1 MYVTRTATALA
12 LILAGATGPLPSTVA
27 ASGFSMPEASIAG
40 LGLANTL
47 AANPEERGA
56 FAYNPAAM
64 GFHTGSSLSV
74 GTLFIAPSFSV
85 ETAVGEHDSRGADWI
100 GLGLLQGALDLGER
114 WRLGFGITMPFG
126 LETRWRDGTF
136 PAVSGTRTLQLP
148 SYLPLDPVVPLGHP
162 TSSRLEVWD
171 IAPTATYRVN
181 DSLSL
186 SAGVDI
192 YWAKTARFESTLA
205 DLDVDGTG
213 LGFNLSALYRQG
225 PWSLGAAFHS
235 SSTLGLEGDYVP
247 LSQTLVALGQIAP
260 AQSAEL
266 DFALPWRLQI
276 GLRHAFDER
285 LAVEFDWT
293 RTGWEAFNDFEVRGA
308 NGSTAIYRED
318 NDWHDS
324 DAYQVGLTYRLR
336 PETQIRV
343 GYTYGRTPQGD
354 DHFSALVPSNDG
366 HLIGVGLVQSLGHGL
381 SLEAGYLYL
390 WLDDRRYRSD
400 TRYIGTALHGTDA
413 LDGDYSMHAHMVGL
427 GLTQVF

>member
-1 MYVTRTATALA
+1 MSVPRIAAVLA
-12 LILAGATGPLPSTVA
+12 LGLAGMAGPLQPPA
-27 ASGFSMPEASIAG
+27 LASGFSVPEGSIAG

-47 AANPEERGA
+47 VANPSERGA

-64 GFHTGSSLSV
+64 GFHQGSSLSL
-74 GTLFIAPSFSV
+74 GTLFIQPNFSV
-85 ETAVGEHDSRGADWI
+85 ETASGDHTSQGADWI
-100 GLGLLQGALDLGER
+100 GLGLAQAMLDLGER

-136 PAVSGTRTLQLP
+136 PAVSGTQTLPLP

-162 TSSRLEVWD
+162 TSSQLEVWD
-171 IAPTATYRVN
+171 MAPTATYRVN

-186 SAGVDI
+186 SAGVDV
-192 YWAKTARFESTLA
+192 YWARTAKFKSTLA

-247 LSQTLVALGQIAP
+247 LSQTLVALGKIAP
-260 AQSAEL
+260 AQSAEI
-266 DFALPWRLQI
+266 DFALPWRLQL
-276 GLRHAFDER
+276 GLRYAFDER

-293 RTGWEAFNDFEVRGA
+293 RTGWESFNAFEVSGA
-308 NGSTAIYRED
+308 NTGTAIYREG

-324 DAYQVGLTYRLR
+324 DAYQIALTYRLDD
-336 PETQIRV
+336 ETQLRA
-343 GYTYGRTPQGD
+343 GYTYGETPQGD

-366 HLIGVGLVQSLGHGL
+366 HLFGIGLARSLGHGL

-390 WLDDRRYRSD
+390 YLDERRYRSD
-400 TRYIGTALHGTDA
+400 TAYSGTGLHGTDA

-427 GLTQVF
+427 GLVQVF